1 MSIQLHCT
9 LVLFAFLAELVSW
22 LDQFLGVSVL
32 IKRSPLVALCAI
44 ALAGLAGC
52 QTAPIRLVD
61 QDRAELPAT
70 GNSPSGSTADSAIF
84 AANGIRYLAKGDE
97 TLALKLFS
105 AAIKLSPER
114 SDFHFLSGLTYHL
127 KFLKGGNYDMR
138 DSAEVGYRLAARF
151 SPGDPEPWIQLGR
164 LHLDANLPDVA
175 VDDFA
180 VAIEK
185 QPRNAD
191 ALQGLITAAY
201 LVGDLKL
208 ALWGVREL
216 EDNRGDP
223 KVVNRM
229 KSVFFTLAGQREQ
242 AATARQAYGAA
253 LARGSADASAEGAT
267 FDKRL
272 LQIQALVEGQQW
284 LRKPDVA
291 STRLMET
298 QTQDTRGSDVTLS
311 QTPAVETP
319 PPEAPG
325 PNGPRSAGAGER
337 VKPWTECLSA
347 PAAAAAGSAFGFSAG
362 PTGGFG
368 GGGLGGGFGGGGFGG
383 GGFGGGGSGTQGEE
397 TAQLNAVPAPCVGD
411 PQPKMAVIDVVMLRT
426 EDEISRGYGINL
438 LQGLTGF
445 FSRNAT
451 TTRSS
456 GGQGNTTTIDFR
468 GFGGA
473 SSLGSG
479 AGALA
484 YSLNIANATNNRNE
498 VLARPSLLAID
509 RMPST
514 FFSGTTVSIPVSGGA
529 GSFGQLVDKPI
540 GVSMSITPTILDD
553 ENLLLAVKVV
563 RSFVEI
569 PLVGIVGAAVSA
581 SRNSVTANVSAK
593 FGQTI
598 VISGLTER
606 ELLRGDSGVPV
617 LKDIPG
623 VQYLF
628 DKYTSVDFFRT
639 VMVMITPRKPVADST
654 DIREVYKEQA
664 EKRSGQSTTKKY
676 AFHWRIEEFDKAL
689 ARSAPNLDQVLETL
703 STNRLY
709 LGLKDKDLIDT
720 NWAAK
725 SKLER
730 MLHDLAQ
737 TILH

>member
-1 MSIQLHCT
+1 MLPNWVCFIVFGVAVPM
-9 LVLFAFLAELVSW
+9 VLT
-22 LDQFLGVSVL
+22 
-32 IKRSPLVALCAI
+32 
-44 ALAGLAGC
+44 GC
-52 QTAPIRLVD
+52 QNMPSRSAIGGQLGTPTQDSPVNAPASD
-61 QDRAELPAT
+61 A
-70 GNSPSGSTADSAIF
+70 AIF
-84 AANGIRYLAKGDE
+84 AANGIRYLSSGDE

-114 SDFHFLSGLTYHL
+114 SEFHFLSGLTYHL

-138 DSAEVGYRLAARF
+138 DSAEIGYRLAAKF
-151 SPGDPEPWIQLGR
+151 SPGDSEPLIQLGQ
-164 LHLDANLPDVA
+164 LHLDSSLPEAA
-175 VDDFA
+175 VDDFSSA
-180 VAIEK
+180 VEK
-185 QPRNAD
+185 QPKNPQ

-201 LVGDLKL
+201 LTGDLRL
-208 ALWGVREL
+208 ALWGVQEL
-216 EDNRGDP
+216 EANKGDP

-229 KSVFFTLAGQREQ
+229 KSVFFTLSGDRSQ
-242 AATARQAYGAA
+242 AESARKAYFDD
-253 LARGSADASAEGAT
+253 LASGSVEGGRFNA
-267 FDKRL
+267 RL
-272 LQIQALVEGQQW
+272 AQIQALVDGQQW
-284 LRKPDVA
+284 LRKPDAQGSA
-291 STRLMET
+291 SLTE
-298 QTQDTRGSDVTLS
+298 
-311 QTPAVETP
+311 TPAQAPGLVTTLDSTPEVETP
-319 PPEAPG
+319 PSAPPTQG
-325 PNGPRSAGAGER
+325 QARTAVAGER
-337 VKPWTECLSA
+337 VKSWTECASPA
-347 PAAAAAGSAFGFSAG
+347 PAASAAGGASFGFSAG
-362 PTGGFG
+362 SLGGFG
-368 GGGLGGGFGGGGFGG
+368 GGGLGGGLGGGFGGGGFGG
-383 GGFGGGGSGTQGEE
+383 AGSGTQGEE
-397 TAQLNAVPAPCVGD
+397 TTQLNAVPAPCAGD

-514 FFSGTTVSIPVSGGA
+514 FFSGSTVSIPVSGGA
-529 GSFGQLVDKPI
+529 GSYGQLVDKPI

-553 ENLLLAVKVV
+553 ENVLLAVKVV
-563 RSFVEI
+563 RSFVEL
-569 PLVGIVGAAVSA
+569 PLVGITGAAVSA

-606 ELLRGDSGVPV
+606 ELLRGESGVPL
-617 LKDIPG
+617 LKEIPG

-639 VMVMITPRKPVADST
+639 VMVMITPRKAVADSA
-654 DIREVYKEQA
+654 DVREIYREQT
-664 EKRSGQSTTKKY
+664 ERKPGERPMRKY

-689 ARSAPNLDQVLETL
+689 SRSAPNLDQVLDTL
-703 STNRLY
+703 QTNRLY
-709 LGLKDKDLIDT
+709 LALKDKDLIDT

-730 MLHDLAQ
+730 MLHDLGQA
-737 TILH
+737 ILH

>member
-1 MSIQLHCT
+1 MLPVTFI
-9 LVLFAFLAELVSW
+9 
-22 LDQFLGVSVL
+22 G
-32 IKRSPLVALCAI
+32 AI

-52 QTAPIRLVD
+52 QALPTRLVGID
-61 QDRAELPAT
+61 QVASSLEDSVA
-70 GNSPSGSTADSAIF
+70 SDSSSDSTVF
-84 AANGIRYLAKGDE
+84 ASNGIRFLAKGDE

-114 SDFHFLSGLTYHL
+114 SEFHLLSGLTYHL

-138 DSAEVGYRLAARF
+138 DSAEVGYRLAAKF
-151 SPGDPEPWIQLGR
+151 SSGDPEPWIQLGR
-164 LHLDANLPDVA
+164 LHLDSNLPDA
-175 VDDFA
+175 AIDDFA
-180 VAIEK
+180 LAIEK
-185 QPRNAD
+185 QPRNAE
-191 ALQGLITAAY
+191 ALQGLVTAAY
-201 LVGDLKL
+201 LTGDLKL

-216 EDNRGDP
+216 EENKGDA
-223 KVVNRM
+223 KVINRM
-229 KSVFFTLAGQREQ
+229 KSVFFTLAGEREQ
-242 AATARQAYGAA
+242 AEAARRAYVGGLAA
-253 LARGSADASAEGAT
+253 GSVEGKRFDSRLA
-267 FDKRL
+267 
-272 LQIQALVEGQQW
+272 QIQSLVEGQQW
-284 LRKPDVA
+284 LRKP
-291 STRLMET
+291 EE
-298 QTQDTRGSDVTLS
+298 SDHKGVGQTLS
-311 QTPAVETP
+311 TQSLRVGTADNPSVNLTQIPIKSQGETGAALSAIPDVEVP
-319 PPEAPG
+319 PVAAPVPAPG
-325 PNGPRSAGAGER
+325 RGTAPGDR
-337 VKPWTECLSA
+337 VKPWTECGS
-347 PAAAAAGSAFGFSAG
+347 PAAASGASSPFGFSAG
-362 PTGGFG
+362 PSAGFG
-368 GGGLGGGFGGGGFGG
+368 GGGLGGGGFGGGGFGG
-383 GGFGGGGSGTQGEE
+383 GGFGAGGSGTQGEE
-397 TAQLNAVPAPCVGD
+397 TTQLNAVPAPCAGD
-411 PQPKMAVIDVVMLRT
+411 PQPRMAVIDVVMLRT

-468 GFGGA
+468 GFGGP

-529 GSFGQLVDKPI
+529 GSYGQLVDKPI

-553 ENLLLAVKVV
+553 ENVLLAVKVV

-569 PLVGIVGAAVSA
+569 PAVGIVGAAVSA

-606 ELLRGDSGVPV
+606 ELLRGESGVPI

-654 DIREVYKEQA
+654 DIREIYKEQT
-664 EKRSGQSTTKKY
+664 ERKPGESPTKKY
-676 AFHWRIEEFDKAL
+676 AFHWRVEEYDKAL
-689 ARSAPNLDQVLETL
+689 ARSAPNLDQVLDTL
-703 STNRLY
+703 QTNRLY
-709 LGLKDKDLIDT
+709 LGLKDKDLVDT

>member
-1 MSIQLHCT
+1 MLKKNFVYIVFGAT
-9 LVLFAFLAELVSW
+9 FLV
-22 LDQFLGVSVL
+22 
-32 IKRSPLVALCAI
+32 
-44 ALAGLAGC
+44 GLSGC
-52 QTAPIRLVD
+52 QSVQVSSSKIGQGSSLI
-61 QDRAELPAT
+61 QDTPVTESASDA
-70 GNSPSGSTADSAIF
+70 AIF
-84 AANGIRYLAKGDE
+84 AANGIRYLVNGDE

-105 AAIKLSPER
+105 AATKLSPER
-114 SDFHFLSGLTYHL
+114 SEFHLLSGLTYHL

-138 DSAEVGYRLAARF
+138 DSAEVGYRLAAKF

-164 LHLDANLPDVA
+164 LHLDANLPEAA
-175 VDDFA
+175 VDDFSL
-180 VAIEK
+180 AIEK
-185 QPRNAD
+185 QPKNPD

-201 LVGDLKL
+201 LSGHLKL
-208 ALWGVREL
+208 ALWGVREM
-216 EDNRGDP
+216 EANNGDSR
-223 KVVNRM
+223 VINRM
-229 KSVFFTLAGQREQ
+229 KSVFFTLAGDREQ
-242 AATARQAYGAA
+242 ANSARMAYLDGVA
-253 LARGSADASAEGAT
+253 SDSAEGGR
-267 FDKRL
+267 FDARL
-272 LQIQALVEGQQW
+272 AQIRSLVEGQQW
-284 LRKPDVA
+284 LRNPVDRVPA
-291 STRLMET
+291 RLTET
-298 QTQDTRGSDVTLS
+298 PVQSPGVVTTLDS
-311 QTPAVETP
+311 TPAVEVESPLP
-319 PPEAPG
+319 PTQAPT
-325 PNGPRSAGAGER
+325 RALVAGER
-337 VKPWTECLSA
+337 VKPWTECASPA
-347 PAAAAAGSAFGFSAG
+347 AAAAAAAGSSFGFSAG
-362 PTGGFG
+362 PSA
-368 GGGLGGGFGGGGFGG
+368 GFGGGGFGG
-383 GGFGGGGSGTQGEE
+383 GGIGFGGGGFGAGGSGTQGEE
-397 TAQLNAVPAPCVGD
+397 TTQLNAVPAPCAGD
-411 PQPKMAVIDVVMLRT
+411 PQPRMAVIDVVMLRT

-468 GFGGA
+468 GFGGP

-529 GSFGQLVDKPI
+529 GSYGQLVDKPI

-553 ENLLLAVKVV
+553 DNVLLAVKVV

-569 PLVGIVGAAVSA
+569 PAVGIVGAAVSA

-606 ELLRGDSGVPV
+606 ELLRGESGVPI

-639 VMVMITPRKPVADST
+639 VMVMITPRKPVADGA
-654 DIREVYKEQA
+654 DVREIYKERT
-664 EKRSGQSTTKKY
+664 ERKPGESPVKKY
-676 AFHWRIEEFDKAL
+676 AFHWRVEEYDKAL
-689 ARSAPNLDQVLETL
+689 ARSAPNLDQVLDTL
-703 STNRLY
+703 QTNRLY
-709 LGLKDKDLIDT
+709 LGLKDKDLVDT